1 MKLPNE
7 TANAPTVGYPEKT
20 VFTASEE
27 KVLCDY
33 LLNCAAANFGLRTEE
48 LYNNVKHFVYLVI
61 IFINVT
67 NRSL

>member
-33 LLNCAAANFGLRTEE
+33 LLNCAAANFGL
-48 LYNNVKHFVYLVI
+48 NNKGI
-61 IFINVT
+61 IK
-67 NRSL
+67 